1 MNGNT
6 AMMRVSF
13 SCFLLS
19 VVLACSA
26 PKEMPAPVTPTPTPT
41 PAPVPTTSSAPPEPA
56 SAPAPAPAPVRERNI
71 YIDGVEVANPV
82 VITGRARTFEN
93 NVSLRVRNARGEVI
107 AEDHTTSQ
115 GEMGNHNPYRATVWL
130 TEDPGP
136 RITVEALEY
145 SAKDGSPQSLV
156 RVEKPFTV
164 APIDAQLAFG
174 TKECAGTVT
183 APRRMPK
190 SVSHARLLVEAL
202 LRGPNAAERA
212 RGMVGPFP
220 QGSGL
225 RSVILRGGVLT
236 VDFNERLQNVG
247 GSCPAQ
253 LIRQT
258 VTETL
263 RRLPSVQQVVIT
275 AGGSEKL
282 ALQP

>member
-1 MNGNT
+1 
-6 AMMRVSF
+6 V
-13 SCFLLS
+13 
-19 VVLACSA
+19 
-26 PKEMPAPVTPTPTPT
+26 
-41 PAPVPTTSSAPPEPA
+41 
-56 SAPAPAPAPVRERNI
+56 PAPAPVPAAEPAREQNI

-93 NVSLRVRNARGEVI
+93 SVALRVRNARGAVI
-107 AEDHTTSQ
+107 AESFATSN
-115 GEMGNHNPYRATVWL
+115 GEMGQHNPYRAMVWL
-130 TEDPGP
+130 TEDPGG

-156 RVEKPFTV
+156 KVEKPFTV

-183 APRRMPK
+183 ATRRMPK
-190 SVSHARLLVEAL
+190 SLSHARLLVEAL

-212 RGMVGPFP
+212 RGMVNPFP

-225 RSVILRGGVLT
+225 RSVNLRDGVLT

-263 RRLPSVQQVVIT
+263 RRLPSVKQVVIT